1 MGLEKGWM
9 VDCRG
14 RVGEGAPAGRGMD
27 KSREVRPGLGER
39 GDEKEEEGRKQNTGS
54 RTILY
59 TPTLVLAPH
68 THRPS
73 QSEGPKSI
81 SGVFVLIRGGGWW
94 SFNYTPLD

>member
-39 GDEKEEEGRKQNTGS
+39 GDEKEEEGRTHGRWTGRKNPPS
-54 RTILY
+54 NCKRRAESVYLY
-59 TPTLVLAPH
+59 WL
-68 THRPS
+68 
-73 QSEGPKSI
+73 
-81 SGVFVLIRGGGWW
+81 
-94 SFNYTPLD
+94 

>member
-39 GDEKEEEGRKQNTGS
+39 GDEKEEEGRKKTVPYS
-54 RTILY
+54 
-59 TPTLVLAPH
+59 
-68 THRPS
+68 
-73 QSEGPKSI
+73 
-81 SGVFVLIRGGGWW
+81 
-94 SFNYTPLD
+94 